1 VGRETPTTP
10 TEAHAGV
17 VPDLGSYGPTAFGV
31 VALLAIWR
39 AIVKPQLDAARQD
52 RLKESERSREALTN
66 AAARLEGKI
75 VEGNELIRNVHAAVL
90 DIPDRIRDRD
100 NGEGSVRLVQ

>member
-1 VGRETPTTP
+1 VGREATLQNQ
-10 TEAHAGV
+10 AGV
-17 VPDLGSYGPTAFGV
+17 GGLGEYGPTAFGV

-52 RLKESERSREALTN
+52 RLRESQAGRDALSN
-66 AAARLEGKI
+66 AANRLEAKI
-75 VEGNELIRNVHAAVL
+75 TEGNALMRNVHAAVL

-100 NGEGSVRLVQ
+100 QGEGSVRLAE